1 MVRGGGTPNQPL
13 KTQSLHFVK
22 KMEKIAGLNEDVIK
36 KILERGK
43 IYEVGGAVRDKYIS
57 AILPD
62 KDKDY
67 LVTGIPMDDLCS
79 LLAKFGKVDLVG
91 KSFGVIK
98 FLPHS
103 AEGGSASGRKKYDSE
118 NVFDIAL
125 PRKEYSTGPGHK
137 DFKVEFDHNLRVED
151 DLSRRDFTIN
161 AMAEDLSTKKLVDPL
176 EGKKDIKK
184 RLIRITNPNSF
195 RDDPLRMLR
204 AVQFAARFE
213 FELEEQ
219 TYQSLCENVDLISTV
234 SAERI
239 QEELNKLLLK
249 AKYPSTGFRLMKKTG
264 LLQKILPELESGIGV
279 DQPGGYHAYDVFEHA
294 IQTVDYAPRELV
306 IRLAALFH
314 DVSKPECREL
324 TQDGSTFYGHDKKGA
339 RVTKRIL
346 ERLRYSNEIIEK
358 VTLLVDKHM
367 FTTGVTDKGVR
378 RLIRKMGTELVFSLL
393 DLRRAD
399 VVAQGKGG
407 NTKDVDELEEKIRLE
422 LERKPPFGLKDL
434 EVNGNDIMN
443 KFNLQP
449 SPLVGQILNHLLEM
463 VLDDPDLNKKAV
475 LLKEAEIFLKNIPAV
490 STDQK

>member
-1 MVRGGGTPNQPL
+1 
-13 KTQSLHFVK
+13 
-22 KMEKIAGLNEDVIK
+22 MEKIARLNEDVIK
-36 KILERGK
+36 KILKRGK

-57 AILPD
+57 PVLLD

-67 LVTGIPMDDLCS
+67 LVTGIPMQDLCS
-79 LLAKFGKVDLVG
+79 LLREFGKVDLVG

-98 FLPHS
+98 FSLH
-103 AEGGSASGRKKYDSE
+103 KKYDGE

-137 DFKVEFDHNLRVED
+137 DFKVEFDHNLTVEE

-176 EGKKDIKK
+176 GGKKDIKK

-195 RDDPLRMLR
+195 KDDPLRMLR
-204 AVQFAARFE
+204 AVQFAARFD
-213 FELEEQ
+213 FDLEEG
-219 TYQSLCENVDLISTV
+219 TFESLCENVNLITFV
-234 SAERI
+234 SPERI

-249 AKYPSTGFRLMKKTG
+249 AKYPSTGFRLLQRAG
-264 LLQKILPELESGIGV
+264 LLKRIIPELEAGIGV
-279 DQPGGYHAYDVFEHA
+279 DQPGGYHAYDVFEHS
-294 IQTVDYAPRELV
+294 IQTVDNTPRELV

-314 DVSKPECREL
+314 DLSKPKCREL
-324 TQDGSTFYGHDKKGA
+324 TKDGSTFYGHDKKGA
-339 RVTKRIL
+339 RAAKRIL
-346 ERLRYSNEIIEK
+346 ERLRYSNEITQQ

-378 RLIRKMGTELVFSLL
+378 RLIRKMGKELVFSLL

-407 NTKDVDELEEKIRLE
+407 ETRDVDELEERIRLE
-422 LERKPPFGLKDL
+422 IERKPPFGVKDL

-443 KFNLQP
+443 KFNLSP

-463 VLDDPDLNKKAV
+463 VLDDPDLNKKEV
-475 LLKEAEIFLKNIPAV
+475 LLKEAKIFFKDLPPLQMK
-490 STDQK
+490 KE

>member
-1 MVRGGGTPNQPL
+1 
-13 KTQSLHFVK
+13 
-22 KMEKIAGLNEDVIK
+22 MEKIAGLSDDVIK
-36 KILERGK
+36 KILEQGK
-43 IYEVGGAVRDKYIS
+43 IYEVGGTVRDKYIS
-57 AILPD
+57 PILPD

-79 LLAKFGKVDLVG
+79 LLSKFGKVDLVG

-98 FLPHS
+98 FLPL
-103 AEGGSASGRKKYDSE
+103 KKYDGE

-176 EGKKDIKK
+176 GGKKDIKK

-195 RDDPLRMLR
+195 KDDPLRMLR

-213 FELEEQ
+213 FDLEER
-219 TYQSLCENVDLISTV
+219 TCESLCENVDLISTV

-249 AKYPSTGFRLMKKTG
+249 SKYPSTGFRLMQRTG
-264 LLQKILPELESGIGV
+264 LLEKIFPELKAGIEV

-324 TQDGSTFYGHDKKGA
+324 TQDGSTFYGHDKKGS

-346 ERLRYSNEIIEK
+346 ERLRYSNEVIEK

-407 NTKDVDELEEKIRLE
+407 DTQDVDELEEKIRLE
-422 LERKPPFGLKDL
+422 IERKPPFGLKDL
-434 EVNGNDIMN
+434 EVKGNDIMS
-443 KFNLQP
+443 KFNLPP
-449 SPLVGQILNHLLEM
+449 SPLIGQILNHLLEM
-463 VLDDPDLNKKAV
+463 VLDDPDLNKKEK
-475 LLKEAEIFLKNIPAV
+475 LLEGAEFFLKNMPLL
-490 STDQK
+490 STNSK

>member
-1 MVRGGGTPNQPL
+1 
-13 KTQSLHFVK
+13 
-22 KMEKIAGLNEDVIK
+22 MEKIPGLSDEVIRR
-36 KILERGK
+36 ILEQGK

-57 AILPD
+57 PILPD

-67 LVTGIPMDDLCS
+67 LVTGIPLDDLCF
-79 LLAKFGKVDLVG
+79 LLRNFGKVDLVG

-98 FLPHS
+98 FLPYN
-103 AEGGSASGRKKYDSE
+103 KYNGE

-161 AMAEDLSTKKLVDPL
+161 AMAEDLATKELVDPL
-176 EGKKDIKK
+176 NGRKDIKK

-195 RDDPLRMLR
+195 KDDPLRMLR

-213 FELEEQ
+213 FDLEEK
-219 TYQSLCENVDLISTV
+219 TYLSLCENVELISTV

-249 AKYPSTGFRLMKKTG
+249 AKYPSTGFRLMQRTG
-264 LLQKILPELESGIGV
+264 LLKKILPELEVGVGV
-279 DQPGGYHAYDVFEHA
+279 DQPGGYHANDVFEHS
-294 IQTVDYAPRELV
+294 IQSVDYAPRELV
-306 IRLAALFH
+306 IRLASLFH
-314 DVSKPECREL
+314 DISKPECREL
-324 TQDGSTFYGHDKKGA
+324 TEDGSTFYGHDKKGA
-339 RVTKRIL
+339 RITKRIL
-346 ERLRYSNEIIEK
+346 ERLRYSNEVIEK

-378 RLIRKMGTELVFSLL
+378 RLIRKMGQELVFSLL

-407 NTKDVDELEEKIRLE
+407 NTKDVDELEEKIRVE
-422 LERKPPFGLKDL
+422 LEKKSPFGLKDL
-434 EVNGNDIMN
+434 EVNGNDIMS

-449 SPLVGQILNHLLEM
+449 SPLVGQILNHLLEL
-463 VLDDPDLNKKAV
+463 VLDDPDLNKKET
-475 LLKEAEIFLKNIPAV
+475 LLKEAELFLKNIPSL
-490 STDQK
+490 STNRN